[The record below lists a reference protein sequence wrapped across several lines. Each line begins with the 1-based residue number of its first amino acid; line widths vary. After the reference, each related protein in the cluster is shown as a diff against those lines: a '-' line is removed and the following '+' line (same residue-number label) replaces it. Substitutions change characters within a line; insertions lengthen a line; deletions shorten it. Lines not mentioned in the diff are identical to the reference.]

1 MSEQQLTGQPGRFSA
16 PARARRRARRQA
28 SAELDRRLAVEYGDG
43 RVYAPGEYYPASA
56 PGVLDEIDAE
66 HVALERIR
74 NFAAG
79 VAWAVDRGDSLAE
92 VRARIERAAA
102 VVLGCALV
110 PIDRRD
116 TV

>member
-1 MSEQQLTGQPGRFSA
+1 MTAQQAAAGSGRFTA
-16 PARARRRARRQA
+16 PARARRRARRRA
-28 SAELDRRLAVEYGDG
+28 SAELDWRLADEYGEG
-43 RVYAPGEYYPASA
+43 RVYAPGEYYPAAA
-56 PGVLDEIDAE
+56 PRMLDAIDAE

-116 TV
+116 TA